1 MSPRS
6 VVYCCLPGT
15 KRSATVKAK
24 TFTAL
29 ARLSA
34 EHFDEVLVRFPH
46 ELRNAFRGFDLMA
59 GEVSRPGNRFATGKV
74 LMKIKFACRANIQD

>member
-1 MSPRS
+1 M
-6 VVYCCLPGT
+6 VTGT

-46 ELRNAFRGFDLMA
+46 ELKNAFRGFDLM
-59 GEVSRPGNRFATGKV
+59 G
-74 LMKIKFACRANIQD
+74 RAVRLLKKHVNYQCF